1 MSRDI
6 CHGFHLDKWHECF
19 EYLFTDGQRDLIVLL
34 RASCLKNHSI
44 DHLFL
49 ERIYSGYR
57 WHAAEKVGCDKA
69 SREWYIREPIENIAK
84 IPAKPL

>member
-1 MSRDI
+1 MVSTWTNDMSALNI
-6 CHGFHLDKWHECF
+6 CSPMDNVTL
-19 EYLFTDGQRDLIVLL
+19 LFLL